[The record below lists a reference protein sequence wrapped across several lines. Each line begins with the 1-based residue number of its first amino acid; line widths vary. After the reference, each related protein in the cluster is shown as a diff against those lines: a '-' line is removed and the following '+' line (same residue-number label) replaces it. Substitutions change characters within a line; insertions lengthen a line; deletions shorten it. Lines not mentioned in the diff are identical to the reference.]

1 MRPAKAESC
10 YSVRG
15 VVLSLLFGVVFLIAI
30 SVAVNR
36 ISLSGYQLVVSN
48 SVNDVGN
55 SSPSPTSNATTTCT
69 ESATGSLE
77 NSSKDDVDSY
87 TSLVT
92 SPPSPSTSEDDSSVQ
107 KHSATYGDADEAV
120 VEEEHGPLN
129 RSVALQQRVFQPAS
143 LPHYSFVKFSAYR
156 FSLRTFF
163 VTGITSEVA
172 RSYDHDKI
180 AHTCEWH
187 GSESKKVIITQAKMI
202 FVKHDEN
209 HGTYSP
215 TIINCTFGVEV
226 GGDGRGGLLVL
237 RISTGYDRWAANLP
251 VVAMEEKPGD
261 ADVVIHPPQ
270 QVYYHYYTKTHN
282 YSLKP

>member
-1 MRPAKAESC
+1 MRPAKAESY

-15 VVLSLLFGVVFLIAI
+15 VVLSLLFAVMLLIAI
-30 SVAVNR
+30 SVALNR
-36 ISLSGYQLVVSN
+36 ISLSGYQLGVSN
-48 SVNDVGN
+48 AANDVGK
-55 SSPSPTSNATTTCT
+55 SSPSPTSNTTTTCT
-69 ESATGSLE
+69 EPATGSLQK
-77 NSSKDDVDSY
+77 NSSKDDDSH
-87 TSLVT
+87 TSVVA
-92 SPPSPSTSEDDSSVQ
+92 SPPSSMRENNSSTQ
-107 KHSATYGDADEAV
+107 KYPATYGDADQV

-129 RSVALQQRVFQPAS
+129 RSVALRQRVFQPAS

-156 FSLRTFF
+156 FSLRTLF

-187 GSESKKVIITQAKMI
+187 GSESTKIIVTEANMI

-209 HGTYSP
+209 RGTYSP
-215 TIINCTFGVEV
+215 TIINCTFGEEV

-261 ADVVIHPPQ
+261 ADVVMHPPQ
-270 QVYYHYYTKTHN
+270 QVYYYYTKLTN
-282 YSLKP
+282 IA

>member
-1 MRPAKAESC
+1 MKPPKAES
-10 YSVRG
+10 YNSVRG
-15 VVLSLLFGVVFLIAI
+15 VALSLLFAVVFLIAI
-30 SVAVNR
+30 SVALNR
-36 ISLSGYQLVVSN
+36 ISLSGYQLVDSN
-48 SVNDVGN
+48 SVNDVGK

-69 ESATGSLE
+69 ESATVSSE
-77 NSSKDDVDSY
+77 NSSKDDDDDSY
-87 TSLVT
+87 TSLV
-92 SPPSPSTSEDDSSVQ
+92 SSPSPSISEDDSSVQ
-107 KHSATYGDADEAV
+107 KQSATDGDADQA

-156 FSLRTFF
+156 FSLRTLF

-187 GSESKKVIITQAKMI
+187 GSESKKVIITEAKMI

-215 TIINCTFGVEV
+215 TIIDCTFGVEV

-261 ADVVIHPPQ
+261 ADVVMHPPQ
-270 QVYYHYYTKTHN
+270 QVYYYYTKTHN

>member
-1 MRPAKAESC
+1 MKPAKAESY

-48 SVNDVGN
+48 SVNDVGK

-77 NSSKDDVDSY
+77 NSSKDDDSY

-92 SPPSPSTSEDDSSVQ
+92 SPSPSMSEDDSSAQ
-107 KHSATYGDADEAV
+107 KHSAIYGDADQT

-129 RSVALQQRVFQPAS
+129 RSVALKQRVFQPAS

-187 GSESKKVIITQAKMI
+187 GSESKKIIVTEAKMI

-209 HGTYSP
+209 RGTYSP

-261 ADVVIHPPQ
+261 VDVVMHPPQ
-270 QVYYHYYTKTHN
+270 QVYCYYTKTHN